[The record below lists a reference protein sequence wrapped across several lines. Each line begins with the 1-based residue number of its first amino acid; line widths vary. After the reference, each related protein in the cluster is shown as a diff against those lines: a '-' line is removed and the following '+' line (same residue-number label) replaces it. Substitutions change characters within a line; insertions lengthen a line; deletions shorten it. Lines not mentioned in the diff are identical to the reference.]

1 MKKVFVILFALVLV
15 LGLGLA
21 TAAAPVLADGGTIIH
36 VPDDYP
42 TIHAALNA
50 SEDGDT
56 IMVAAGEYD
65 AFVVEDKANI
75 NIISAEGATV
85 TTANL
90 VSVDV
95 EPIEDAWVMAAV
107 YESENINIEGINF
120 NGSGVGEEEVVVG
133 IAYVDSTGSIADL
146 TVENILDAE
155 LGAGVVI
162 IGDIG
167 TSTVDLSGV
176 TAQNSMAGVAIW
188 NAEVDLNG
196 CTVTETDAGVVI
208 GWPLAGFDPSTVNIQ
223 GSTIADNDEAGI
235 WVCDDSTLEAHFN
248 NIVGN
253 TDYGAR
259 NDGSEMV
266 DATHNWWGDASGP
279 NHESRNPYGSGDVIE
294 DPFDNVDFEP
304 WLGSEPVTQTV
315 TNDFVYAID
324 EAATIVEVHNGTATV
339 TISKYAGN
347 PYPEAPIV
355 GEGELA
361 SFDVGTLQ
369 TDQVAL
375 EDSFIDVLVT
385 NYTIGTYVTIN
396 IYYTEEQIEDFEE
409 NKLRACWTNE
419 DDAEYY
425 LKCSNSNVVTHAQ
438 PIGDH
443 DYSGYIWAIIK
454 DNTTPNMDQL
464 TGTTFGGY
472 GSGADLPTKGCFIAT
487 SAYGSD
493 TVKELGI
500 LREFRDAVLL
510 PNSLGAELVSFYYKT
525 SPPIADF
532 ISQHEVLRTAV
543 MVGFVDPI
551 VKILT
556 WSHAL
561 WSARASQ

>member
-347 PYPEAPIV
+347 PYPEAPIEEG
-355 GEGELA
+355 GEGEGEIA
-361 SFDVGTLQ
+361 SLDVGTLQ
-369 TDQVAL
+369 TTTKEL
-375 EDSFIDVLVT
+375 GIFWDVYVT
-385 NYTIGTYVTIN
+385 NYTVDTILT
-396 IYYTEEQIEDFEE
+396 IKVYYTDDQAKDFIEDT
-409 NKLRACWTNE
+409 LRAWWSP
-419 DDAEYY
+419 DDDEPRHWQV
-425 LKCSNSNVVTHAQ
+425 CSNTNVNTSPQHV
-438 PIGDH
+438 GGH
-443 DYSGYIWAIIK
+443 DYSGYMWAIV
-454 DNTTPNMDQL
+454 DNMSTPDMAQL

-472 GSGADLPTKGCFIAT
+472 GSGSELPNGCGPCFIAT
-487 SAYGSD
+487 AAYGTD
-493 TVKELGI
+493 TAEELNI
-500 LREFRDAVLL
+500 LREFRDEVLL
-510 PNSLGAELVSFYYKT
+510 PNRLGAGFVSFYYET
-525 SPPIADF
+525 SP
-532 ISQHEVLRTAV
+532 S
-543 MVGFVDPI
+543 
-551 VKILT
+551 
-556 WSHAL
+556 
-561 WSARASQ
+561 